1 MKIWVLGKGKTGGMV
16 AEIAR
21 ERGHDVRTLDSKD
34 NPRAAALTKDAL
46 KGVDMVID
54 FTTPDA
60 VLANIEACCRAGAD
74 MVVGT
79 TGWHAEM
86 SRVRQ
91 MVEQSYTAFLFA
103 SNFSVGVNVFYDVAR
118 AAAAGLQHGYSA
130 RIVERH
136 HAQKKDAPSGT
147 AVKIKKI
154 LQAVGGDEVEITS
167 LREGDVVGTH
177 VILLDGPSDT
187 MMLIH
192 DAKDRRGFAEGAVL
206 GAEWLKG
213 KEGFFDF
220 KDIWQNVPAKKR

>member
-1 MKIWVLGKGKTGGMV
+1 MNIWVLGKGKTGSMV

-21 ERGHDVRTLDSKD
+21 ERGHDVRAFDSKD
-34 NPRAAALTKDAL
+34 NAHAGALTKEAL

-54 FTTPDA
+54 FSTPEA
-60 VLANIEACCRAGAD
+60 VMENIEACAAAGAD

-79 TGWHAEM
+79 TGWHEHM

-91 MVEQSYTAFLFA
+91 LVEQSYIAFLYA
-103 SNFSVGVNVFYDVAR
+103 SNFSVGVNVFYDIAR
-118 AAAAGLQHGYSA
+118 AAAAGLQHGYTGK
-130 RIVERH
+130 IVERH

-177 VILLDGPSDT
+177 VILLDAENDT

-192 DAKDRRGFAEGAVL
+192 DAKSRRGFAEGAVL

-220 KDIWQNVPAKKR
+220 KDVWQQVPAKKR

>member
-1 MKIWVLGKGKTGGMV
+1 MKIWVLGKGKTGSMV

-21 ERGHDVRTLDSKD
+21 ERGHEVRALDSKE
-34 NPRAAALTKDAL
+34 NAHASALTKETL

-54 FTTPDA
+54 FTTPQA
-60 VLANIEACCRAGAD
+60 VVENVEACCRAGAD

-79 TGWHAEM
+79 TGWGEHM
-86 SRVRQ
+86 SRIRQ
-91 MVEQSYTAFLFA
+91 LVEQSYVAFLFA
-103 SNFSVGVNVFYDVAR
+103 SNFSVGVNVFYDIAR
-118 AAAAGLQHGYSA
+118 AAAAGLQHGYTA
-130 RIVERH
+130 KIIERH

-154 LQAVGGDEVEITS
+154 VQAVGGDDIEITS

-177 VILLDGPSDT
+177 VLLLDSEYDT

-192 DAKDRRGFAEGAVL
+192 DAKSRRGFAEGAVL

-220 KDIWQNVPAKKR
+220 KDVWQQVPAKKR

>member
-1 MKIWVLGKGKTGGMV
+1 MKIWVLGKGKTGSMV
-16 AEIAR
+16 AEVAR
-21 ERGHDVRTLDSKD
+21 ERGHEVRVLDSKE
-34 NPRAAALTKDAL
+34 NPHASALTKDAL

-54 FTTPDA
+54 FTAPDA
-60 VLANIEACCRAGAD
+60 VLENIEACCRAGAD

-91 MVEQSYTAFLFA
+91 LVEQSYTAFLFA
-103 SNFSVGVNVFYDVAR
+103 SNFSVGVNVFYEIAR
-118 AAAAGLQHGYSA
+118 AAATGLQHGYNA
-130 RIVERH
+130 KIVERH

-147 AVKIKKI
+147 AVKIQKI
-154 LQAVGGDEVEITS
+154 LQAVGGDQVEITS

-177 VILLDGPSDT
+177 VILLDCPYDT

-192 DAKDRRGFAEGAVL
+192 DAKNRRGFAEGAVL

-220 KDIWQNVPAKKR
+220 KDVWQNVPAKKR

>member
-1 MKIWVLGKGKTGGMV
+1 MKIWVLGKGKTGSMV

-21 ERGHDVRTLDSKD
+21 ERGHEVRALDSKE
-34 NPRAAALTKDAL
+34 NARACALTKEAL

-54 FTTPDA
+54 FTTPTA
-60 VLANIEACCRAGAD
+60 VVENIEACCRAGAD

-79 TGWHAEM
+79 TGWGEQMTH
-86 SRVRQ
+86 VRQ
-91 MVEQSYTAFLFA
+91 LVEQSFTAFLFA
-103 SNFSVGVNVFYDVAR
+103 SNFSVGVNVFYDIAR
-118 AAAAGLQHGYSA
+118 AAAGGLQHGYTA
-130 RIVERH
+130 KIVERH

-147 AVKIKKI
+147 AAKIKKI
-154 LQAVGGDEVEITS
+154 LEAVGGDEVEITS

-177 VILLDGPSDT
+177 VLLLDSPFDT

-192 DAKDRRGFAEGAVL
+192 DAKSRRGFAEGAVL

-220 KDIWQNVPAKKR
+220 KDVWQQVPAKKR

>member
-1 MKIWVLGKGKTGGMV
+1 MKIWVLGKGKTGSMV

-21 ERGHDVRTLDSKD
+21 ERGHEVRALDSKE
-34 NPRAAALTKDAL
+34 NPHAGALTKEAL

-54 FTTPDA
+54 FTTPEA
-60 VLANIEACCRAGAD
+60 VVENIEACCRAGAD

-79 TGWHAEM
+79 TGWGEQMTH
-86 SRVRQ
+86 VRQ
-91 MVEQSYTAFLFA
+91 LVEQSFTAFLFA
-103 SNFSVGVNVFYDVAR
+103 SNFSVGVNVFYDIAR
-118 AAAAGLQHGYSA
+118 AAAAGLQHGYTA
-130 RIVERH
+130 KIVERH

-147 AVKIKKI
+147 AAKIKKI
-154 LQAVGGDEVEITS
+154 LQAVSGEEVEITS

-177 VILLDGPSDT
+177 VLLLDSPFDT

-192 DAKDRRGFAEGAVL
+192 DAKSRRGFAEGAVL

-220 KDIWQNVPAKKR
+220 KDVWQQVPAKKR

>member
-1 MKIWVLGKGKTGGMV
+1 MKIWVLGKGKTGSMV

-21 ERGHDVRTLDSKD
+21 ERGHDVRALDSKE
-34 NPRAAALTKDAL
+34 NPHAGALTKESL

-54 FTTPDA
+54 FSTPAA
-60 VLANIEACCRAGAD
+60 VVENIEACCRAGAD

-79 TGWHAEM
+79 TGWGEQMTH
-86 SRVRQ
+86 VRQ
-91 MVEQSYTAFLFA
+91 LVEQSFTAFLFA
-103 SNFSVGVNVFYDVAR
+103 SNFSLGVNVFYDVAR
-118 AAAAGLQHGYSA
+118 AAAAGLQHGYTA
-130 RIVERH
+130 KIVERH

-147 AVKIKKI
+147 AAKIRKI
-154 LQAVGGDEVEITS
+154 LQAVSGAEVEITS

-177 VILLDGPSDT
+177 VILLDSPFDT

-192 DAKDRRGFAEGAVL
+192 DAKSRRGFAEGAVL

-220 KDIWQNVPAKKR
+220 KDVWQQLPAKKR